1 VRSGPGD
8 RAAPH
13 LALVGP
19 TATGKS
25 AIAVEVARRLPGPP
39 VEIVTADSMQVY
51 RGMDIG
57 TAKPGPAQ
65 RAAVPH
71 HLLDIVDPT
80 EDFSVAAYR
89 RAADAAIAAIEARG
103 HRALLVGG
111 TGLYVQ
117 AVVDHLSPPGRWP
130 ELRAAL
136 EADPD
141 TAGLYARLQA
151 LDPVAAARIEPNN
164 RRRIVRALEVT
175 LGSGRPFSS
184 FGPGLGAYPPLTRF
198 RLAGVWLPRAV
209 VAARIRARLAAMMD
223 AGLLEEVRALAA
235 RPLSRTARQALGY
248 KELLAHLAGE
258 VSLADA
264 VATAERRTVAF
275 SRRQRVWFRRDPRI
289 VWYGAAENPLDVVP
303 ALLGDWSRC
312 A

>member
-1 VRSGPGD
+1 VSPDDGRPV
-8 RAAPH
+8 H

-51 RGMDIG
+51 RRMDIG
-57 TAKPGPAQ
+57 TAKPGPAE

-71 HLLDIVDPT
+71 HLLDIVDPA

-89 RAADAAIAAIEARG
+89 RAAEEAIAGVEARG

-117 AVVDHLSPPGRWP
+117 AVVDRLALPGRWP
-130 ELRAAL
+130 AVRAAL

-141 TAGLYARLQA
+141 TAGLYARLSA
-151 LDPVAAARIEPNN
+151 LDPAAAARIEPNN

-175 LGSGRPFSS
+175 IGSGRPFSS
-184 FGPGLGAYPPLTRF
+184 FGPGLGAYPPSTRF
-198 RLAGVWLPRAV
+198 RLAAVWLPRRV
-209 VAARIRARLAAMMD
+209 VAARIRERFAAMMR

-235 RPLSRTARQALGY
+235 GPLSRTARQALGY
-248 KELLAHLAGE
+248 KELLAHLEGAC
-258 VSLADA
+258 SLDEA
-264 VATAERRTVAF
+264 VAAAVRRTVAF

-289 VWYGAAENPLDVVP
+289 VWYGAAENPADVVP
-303 ALLGDWSRC
+303 ALLEDWSGC